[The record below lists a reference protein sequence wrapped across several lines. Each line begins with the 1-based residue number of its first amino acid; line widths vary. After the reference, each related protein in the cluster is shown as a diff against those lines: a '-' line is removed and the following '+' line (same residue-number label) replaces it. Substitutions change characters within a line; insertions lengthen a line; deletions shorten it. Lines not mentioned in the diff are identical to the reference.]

1 MKKINKFL
9 VFLLML
15 SCLISCGENKEEKS
29 REIKYN
35 NEVSQSDVIAS
46 VENFSTI
53 LRTNRNDI
61 FITDFELIM
70 KSEII
75 TTSKV
80 ILKNKT
86 VESKET
92 IIGDVNLSYDG
103 DNKVLK
109 SLSEM
114 KTELES
120 KTDNQL
126 SIINEDLIIQK
137 GDLKTYVIDQITGM
151 YKESDNLNETLNDL
165 VILNYSTVLDAMK
178 SAPRSNNKFY
188 IDEGVPTI
196 VTEITLGDEEKPT
209 QKTHSILQI
218 NIKEDKM
225 ILSTLTNVTSYD
237 YNEED
242 IKETNISTYSYWEY
256 IEKEVDLKKLSLE
269 NYIYER

>member
-114 KTELES
+114 KTELTS

-151 YKESDNLNETLNDL
+151 YKESDNLNETLYDL
-165 VILNYSTVLDAMK
+165 VILKSVLIQ
-178 SAPRSNNKFY
+178 S
-188 IDEGVPTI
+188 
-196 VTEITLGDEEKPT
+196 
-209 QKTHSILQI
+209 
-218 NIKEDKM
+218 
-225 ILSTLTNVTSYD
+225 
-237 YNEED
+237 
-242 IKETNISTYSYWEY
+242 
-256 IEKEVDLKKLSLE
+256 
-269 NYIYER
+269 